1 MSLSI
6 RSRALGAMLSLGFCA
21 LLGAPASARAAST
34 EACAGG
40 GFRLELPNG
49 RTLSGSARTKLDRR
63 TLPSHGTLRVRG
75 TYVDFDVDVSTFAV
89 YNYTLKATSNPL
101 DITGGVTTVLFA
113 GKVPHL
119 GTQTL
124 EKDDLEVEMGA
135 GDLWLL
141 RRGDRIKMKIQA
153 KDCAQGG
160 IFQMEP
166 ETETAGATID
176 ITHTLG
182 PDVFYFTN
190 PYTGKINFGNAQL
203 IRGKDSPQV
212 AAKLVQGER
221 ETVWRVTSGG
231 RMGGVLGEDAVENSP
246 PATSCTQ
253 DCQAQNRVQGK
264 YDVPDPV
271 YENDGGG
278 IGTGGDDGGGG
289 DD

>member
-6 RSRALGAMLSLGFCA
+6 RSRALGAMLSLGFCT
-21 LLGAPASARAAST
+21 LLGAPAAHAANSD
-34 EACAGG
+34 ACAGG
-40 GFRLELPNG
+40 GFTLVLPNG
-49 RTLSGSARTKLDRR
+49 ASVSGSTKTKIDRR
-63 TLPSHGTLRVRG
+63 NLPSHGTLRVRG
-75 TYVDFDVDVSTFAV
+75 TYIDFDLDVSTFAV
-89 YNYTLKATSNPL
+89 YNYTLKATNNPL
-101 DITGGVTTVLFA
+101 DITGGVTTVLFTR
-113 GKVPHL
+113 KEPNL

-124 EKDDLEVEMGA
+124 EKDDLEVELGS
-135 GDLWLL
+135 GDLVLL
-141 RRGDRIKMKIQA
+141 RKGRSVKMKIQA

-166 ETETAGATID
+166 ELDAGGTID

-182 PDVFYFTN
+182 PAVFYFTN
-190 PYTGKINFGNAQL
+190 PYTSKINFGNANL
-203 IRGKDSPQV
+203 LRGKDSPQV

-253 DCQAQNRVQGK
+253 DCQAQNRVQGR

-278 IGTGGDDGGGG
+278 IGGGG